1 MSSENKI
8 IIEFGVP
15 EHGWLPTTFK
25 FGDYQL
31 ELEISDVPLDPMV
44 QLCDAL
50 IQINK
55 GIKEPNRIIWHLE
68 PYCYYL
74 QLMIVDGQYK
84 VVILESDEFDSLS
97 TATKE
102 ILGSFEA
109 IILPL
114 YRGLK
119 KFWSQS
125 FKKPHWD
132 ELNPKRIDE
141 LTNLIKETKNKQ
153 QG

>member
-1 MSSENKI
+1 MENSGKLHV
-8 IIEFGVP
+8 EFGIP
-15 EHGWLPTTFK
+15 EHGWLPTIFQYQ
-25 FGDYQL
+25 DYKL

-50 IQINK
+50 IEINK
-55 GIKEPNRIIWHLE
+55 GIKEPSIIIWHLE

-74 QLMIVDGQYK
+74 QLMTVDRQYK
-84 VVILESDEFDSLS
+84 AVILESDEFESLS
-97 TATKE
+97 KVSKE
-102 ILGSFEA
+102 ILGSFES

-125 FKKPHWD
+125 YNKPHWD
-132 ELNPKRIDE
+132 ELNSERIDE
-141 LTNLIKETKNKQ
+141 LTKLIKEKRT
-153 QG
+153 

>member
-1 MSSENKI
+1 MENSSKLHI
-8 IIEFGVP
+8 DFGIP
-15 EHGWLPTTFK
+15 EHGWLPTIFK
-25 FGDYQL
+25 YQDYIL
-31 ELEISDVPLDPMV
+31 EVEISDVPLDPMV

-74 QLMIVDGQYK
+74 QLLIFDGQYK
-84 VVILESDEFDSLS
+84 AVILESDEFDSPS
-97 TATKE
+97 TVTKE
-102 ILGSFEA
+102 ILGNFES

-132 ELNPKRIDE
+132 ELNSERIDE
-141 LTNLIKETKNKQ
+141 LTKLIKEKRT
-153 QG
+153 

>member
-1 MSSENKI
+1 MSSVNKI
-8 IIEFGVP
+8 EIEFGIP

-25 FGDYQL
+25 FGEYQL
-31 ELEISDVPLDPMV
+31 ELEISDVPQDPIV

-55 GIKEPNRIIWHLE
+55 GVKEPNQIIWHLE

-84 VVILESDEFDSLS
+84 VVVLESDEFDSPS
-97 TATKE
+97 KTTKE
-102 ILGSFEA
+102 IIGSFET

-114 YRGLK
+114 YRGIK
-119 KFWSQS
+119 KFSS
-125 FKKPHWD
+125 KSYRKPHWD
-132 ELNPKRIDE
+132 ELNSERIDE
-141 LTNLIKETKNKQ
+141 LTNLIKEKKT
-153 QG
+153 

>member
-1 MSSENKI
+1 MENSDKLHI
-8 IIEFGVP
+8 DFGIP
-15 EHGWLPTTFK
+15 KHGWLPTILQYQ
-25 FGDYQL
+25 DYKL
-31 ELEISDVPLDPMV
+31 ELAISDVPQDPMV

-55 GIKEPNRIIWHLE
+55 GIIAPSQIKWHLQ

-74 QLMIVDGQYK
+74 QLIVIDGQYK
-84 VVILESDEFDSLS
+84 VIILESDEFDSPS
-97 TATKE
+97 RATKE
-102 ILGSFEA
+102 ILGSFES

-125 FKKPHWD
+125 CKKPHWD
-132 ELNPKRIDE
+132 ELNAKRIDE
-141 LTNLIKETKNKQ
+141 LTNLIKKKKTQ
-153 QG
+153 H